1 MAGLS
6 SKVKAYAAANGVADV
21 DFSNDVKLQDNSD
34 GKGAFIAEW
43 NLAISKP
50 TDAQLADVEADADTA
65 EANATVLDKAVSM
78 LKDIPDGIVWAIF
91 ADAQSADWD
100 LEIQTRMSKKSNR
113 PLHQSL
119 QFLSGYH

>member
-65 EANATVLDKAVSM
+65 EANATVVAARKAAYGSLEAQVEFISENGLDAWQAKVA
-78 LKDIPDGIVWAIF
+78 
-91 ADAQSADWD
+91 
-100 LEIQTRMSKKSNR
+100 EIKVANPKS
-113 PLHQSL
+113 
-119 QFLSGYH
+119 

>member
-50 TDAQLADVEADADTA
+50 TDAQPRTQDSTGRTGWNPNKLQQRRQKK
-65 EANATVLDKAVSM
+65 NNNRL
-78 LKDIPDGIVWAIF
+78 LKMF
-91 ADAQSADWD
+91 
-100 LEIQTRMSKKSNR
+100 KSFR
-113 PLHQSL
+113 GCPLHR
-119 QFLSGYH
+119 

>member
-43 NLAISKP
+43 NLAISKT
-50 TDAQLADVEADADTA
+50 TDAHVADVEADEDTA
-65 EANATVLDKAVSM
+65 EENATVVEARRAAYGSLE
-78 LKDIPDGIVWAIF
+78 
-91 ADAQSADWD
+91 AQVEFISEKGWD
-100 LEIQTRMSKKSNR
+100 D
-113 PLHQSL
+113 
-119 QFLSGYH
+119 